1 MKIITK
7 GVNINITESVEE
19 YLYKKLSS
27 IEKFINDDTKVEVE
41 LEKTSNHHKAGDIFR
56 AEVNILIHGK
66 MNRVERSSANMY
78 SSIDLMQEELFNIL
92 SNKKDKRITLFK
104 KGAQKIKNIFKR
116 G

>member
-7 GVNINITESVEE
+7 GININITESVED
-19 YLYKKLSS
+19 YLYKKMSS
-27 IEKFINDDTKVEVE
+27 VEKFIHDDTKVEVE
-41 LEKTSNHHKAGDIFR
+41 LEKTTNHHKAGDIFR
-56 AEVNILIHGK
+56 AEVHIWINGK
-66 MNRVERSSANMY
+66 IIKAEKTSANMY

-92 SNKKDKRITLFK
+92 SNKKDKRITLFR